1 MIKLTLSTEKDERN
15 TPVVA
20 INPPINAVF
29 RIPKRSTN
37 TPETGD
43 KTNVDPTNS
52 DPMKEAFVSE
62 LSLFS
67 RSY

>member
-1 MIKLTLSTEKDERN
+1 MN

-20 INPPINAVF
+20 IKPPINAVF
-29 RIPKRSTN
+29 LIPKRSTR

-43 KTNVDPTNS
+43 KIKVDPTKR
-52 DPMKEAFVSE
+52 DPMNDAFVSE

-67 RSY
+67 